1 MKSLGTGWR
10 RLRWTDIEITGGGPP
25 RVKLSGTAAKRAEM
39 LGVNDVKVTIT
50 YEGDRALVFA
60 VSVGE
65 HD

>member
-1 MKSLGTGWR
+1 
-10 RLRWTDIEITGGGPP
+10 
-25 RVKLSGTAAKRAEM
+25 M